1 MAQPILVSKS
11 DKIVYGSSDK
21 FSFSIKF
28 LTAQMLIAGSG
39 IDVNKPV
46 AGTLTIAGSTVTL
59 GDEDIVNV
67 AAVAKKIANSTIT
80 GFTVYYDQRKD
91 PFTVTLIN
99 ALVGPQIKPTIALGT
114 AKNIIFYDMTY
125 VPGVAFPAIGS
136 LDDLDIGNRVPVT
149 FTIEYTAEG
158 RGTCPDLMFSNGT
171 PEDQASGTLT
181 YGSAVTLVNV
191 NELTASYTLT
201 SPMRYAQILTKT
213 GNTRAIV
220 KING

>member
-28 LTAQMLIAGSG
+28 LTAQMLVAGSG

-59 GDEDIVNV
+59 GNEDIVNV

-99 ALVGPQIKPTIALGT
+99 ALVGPQTKPTIALGN

-125 VPGVAFPAIGS
+125 VPGVAFPTVGS
-136 LDDLDIGNRVPVT
+136 LDDLDIGNRVPLT
-149 FTIEYTAEG
+149 FTIEFTG
-158 RGTCPDLMFSNGT
+158 GTCPDLMFSNGT
-171 PEDQASGTLT
+171 PEDQASGALT
-181 YGSAVTLVNV
+181 YGSAVTLVTV
-191 NELTASYTLT
+191 DGLASSYTLT
-201 SPMRYAQILTKT
+201 SPMRYAQIQTQT
-213 GNTRAIV
+213 GNTQAIV